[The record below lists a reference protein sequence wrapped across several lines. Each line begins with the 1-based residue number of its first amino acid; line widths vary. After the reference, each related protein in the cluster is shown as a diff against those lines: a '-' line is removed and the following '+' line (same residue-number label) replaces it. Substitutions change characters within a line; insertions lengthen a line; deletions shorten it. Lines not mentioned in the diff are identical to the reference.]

1 MELAGARVIVAKVEP
16 GVLKLEL
23 VVLSVLYFPVSWV
36 RPYSQVKNRA
46 LKELRVET
54 HFLGEKP
61 AWPLCSFIVEKFAS
75 NNLESDIRSPLLKQP
90 LHPPSAHVVAVGRLP
105 CSCITAVRW

>member
-54 HFLGEKP
+54 HFLGERP
-61 AWPLCSFIVEKFAS
+61 AWPLLLVYRGK
-75 NNLESDIRSPLLKQP
+75 IRLKQFGKRHP
-90 LHPPSAHVVAVGRLP
+90 QSPSQATITPPISSRGRCRTLTLQLHHGR
-105 CSCITAVRW
+105 